1 MTGFTS
7 KKKSAEVRWL
17 GPYAPHE
24 RHAYDTTV
32 ADLVRLRW
40 ENNYIKESLDFY
52 KKQHLDMMD
61 LIESLTRQLV
71 EAKNCACR
79 KRDKELEQMFEEM
92 SK

>member
-24 RHAYDTTV
+24 RHADDTTV

-71 EAKNCACR
+71 EAKNCAYR